1 MKGKIQT
8 STLTFLYKLYI
19 KVIENVH
26 QGKESLFLIKIF
38 QQIIENYGI

>member
-8 STLTFLYKLYI
+8 STLPFLYKLYI

-26 QGKESLFLIKIF
+26 QGKESSFLIEIF